1 MLHLVAILTF
11 PSSGLYMAFS
21 SSGSDFHIWPKVH
34 SRCELSKLRGRSGR
48 CSWQKTVY
56 GVEYTFLARGA
67 AADPG
72 GARFLVGAEL
82 VARCSG
88 PRDAAKLNGGAR
100 GTLCMT
106 SCCSPSE
113 RPVELDGGPGGSDAA
128 DRRAGNESGSESR

>member
-82 VARCSG
+82 VAG
-88 PRDAAKLNGGAR
+88 
-100 GTLCMT
+100 
-106 SCCSPSE
+106 
-113 RPVELDGGPGGSDAA
+113 
-128 DRRAGNESGSESR
+128 

>member
-1 MLHLVAILTF
+1 MWVSRGKAVEGERAAVPVRPAAGEGISPMLHLVAILTF

-82 VARCSG
+82 VAG
-88 PRDAAKLNGGAR
+88 
-100 GTLCMT
+100 
-106 SCCSPSE
+106 
-113 RPVELDGGPGGSDAA
+113 
-128 DRRAGNESGSESR
+128 